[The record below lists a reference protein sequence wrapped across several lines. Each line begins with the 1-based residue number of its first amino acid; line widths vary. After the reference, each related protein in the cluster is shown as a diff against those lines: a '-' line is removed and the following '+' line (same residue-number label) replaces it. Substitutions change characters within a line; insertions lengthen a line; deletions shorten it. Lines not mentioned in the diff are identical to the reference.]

1 MEKLTY
7 GRFVKMLGCAASAI
21 TDAKDELTE
30 LDSQIGDGD
39 HGTTMVKVM
48 ETVKVTAEGY
58 QGGDFKGMLSA
69 VGMAVL
75 NMGGGATVPLFGSLF
90 SGMARA
96 VPEGAAE
103 LTKEQLAEAFK
114 SGEARLLKFSKA
126 PLGGKTMVDALTPAV
141 AAFAD
146 YGGADIAA
154 ALEAARLAAHEGCM
168 KTKDYVAHFGR
179 AKNLGERALG
189 IPDPGSVSVSIIFK
203 AFAKSAAEE

>member
-1 MEKLTY
+1 MEKLEY
-7 GRFVKMLGCAASAI
+7 SRFVEMLGSAASAI
-21 TDAKDELTE
+21 AAAKDELTE

-48 ETVKVTAEGY
+48 EKVRETAESYG
-58 QGGDFKGMLSA
+58 GGDFKGMFSA

-96 VPEGAAE
+96 IPEGVSE
-103 LTKEQLAEAFK
+103 LTKEQLAEALK

-126 PLGGKTMVDALTPAV
+126 PLGAKTMVDALTPAV

-146 YGGADIAA
+146 CGGDIAA
-154 ALEAARLAAHEGCM
+154 SLEAARLAAHEGCM

-189 IPDPGSVSVSIIFK
+189 VPDPGAVSVSIIFK
-203 AFAKSAAEE
+203 AFAKTAAEN